1 MRATA
6 KTELEIALKQPV
18 ENETPRSQ
26 TLGSQ
31 TDTPQALVVRPVP
44 PRTRILTA
52 ACDLFYHHG
61 IHSVSMDSIAEAA
74 STNKM
79 TVYRHFPS
87 KDVLV
92 AEYLRQLAQE
102 ADAHWD
108 EVAKACAGDPQLEI
122 RTWLAQV
129 AECVTSDGERGC
141 ALANAAVELPEK
153 GHPARAVI
161 EEFKNGH
168 RLRLV
173 KLFRDAALRDPEGL
187 ADEVF
192 LLIEGARINI
202 QSLGV
207 EGPASRLVRMIE
219 MLIDSHRQ

>member
-1 MRATA
+1 MSATA
-6 KTELEIALKQPV
+6 KGLAGKSPGEMVEAMLKAD
-18 ENETPRSQ
+18 RS
-26 TLGSQ
+26 L
-31 TDTPQALVVRPVP
+31 P
-44 PRTRILTA
+44 PRARIIAA

-61 IHSVSMDSIAEAA
+61 IHAVSMDAIAEAA

-108 EVAKACAGDPQLEI
+108 EVAKTCAGDPQLEI
-122 RTWLAQV
+122 RTWLAQI
-129 AECVTSDGERGC
+129 AECVTSDAERGC

-153 GHPARAVI
+153 DHPARAVI
-161 EEFKNGH
+161 EEFKKGH

-202 QSLGV
+202 QSLGA

-219 MLIDSHRQ
+219 MLIDGHRQ

>member
-1 MRATA
+1 
-6 KTELEIALKQPV
+6 
-18 ENETPRSQ
+18 
-26 TLGSQ
+26 
-31 TDTPQALVVRPVP
+31 
-44 PRTRILTA
+44 
-52 ACDLFYHHG
+52 
-61 IHSVSMDSIAEAA
+61 MDAIAEAA
-74 STNKM
+74 ATNKM

-92 AEYLRQLAQE
+92 AEYLRKLAQE

-108 EVAKACAGDPQLEI
+108 EIAKACAGDPQMEI

-129 AECVTSDGERGC
+129 SECVTSADERGC

-153 GHPARAVI
+153 DHPARAVI
-161 EEFKNGH
+161 EEFKKGH

-173 KLFRDAALRDPEGL
+173 KLFGDAQLRDPEGL

-192 LLIEGARINI
+192 LLIEGARMNI
-202 QSLGV
+202 QSLGL

-219 MLIDSHRQ
+219 ALIDSHRQ

>member
-1 MRATA
+1 MRAPA
-6 KTELEIALKQPV
+6 KSEPEIALKKPL
-18 ENETPRSQ
+18 ENETH
-26 TLGSQ
+26 GSQ
-31 TDTPQALVVRPVP
+31 KDETPAVESRPVP

-61 IHSVSMDSIAEAA
+61 IHSVSMDAIAEAA

-122 RTWLAQV
+122 RTWLAQI

-141 ALANAAVELPEK
+141 ALANAAVELPAK
-153 GHPARAVI
+153 GHPARVVI

-202 QSLGV
+202 QSLGA
-207 EGPASRLVRMIE
+207 EGPASRLVRMLE
-219 MLIDSHRQ
+219 TLIDSRRQ

>member
-1 MRATA
+1 MRAAA

-18 ENETPRSQ
+18 ENETHESHGRELQNPGPR
-26 TLGSQ
+26 
-31 TDTPQALVVRPVP
+31 AVP
-44 PRTRILTA
+44 PRIRILSA

-61 IHSVSMDSIAEAA
+61 IHSVSMDAIAEAA
-74 STNKM
+74 ATNKM

-102 ADAHWD
+102 ADAHW
-108 EVAKACAGDPQLEI
+108 EQVAKQCAGDPQLEI
-122 RTWLAQV
+122 RTWLAQI
-129 AECVTSDGERGC
+129 AECVTQDGERGC
-141 ALANAAVELPEK
+141 PLANAAVELPEK

-161 EEFKNGH
+161 EEFKKGH

-173 KLFRDAALRDPEGL
+173 KLFGDAKLRDPEGL

-192 LLIEGARINI
+192 LLIEGARMNI

-207 EGPASRLVRMIE
+207 EGPASRLVRLIE
-219 MLIDSHRQ
+219 TLVDSHRA

>member
-1 MRATA
+1 MRAVA
-6 KTELEIALKQPV
+6 KTELEITLNKPIG
-18 ENETPRSQ
+18 NETH
-26 TLGSQ
+26 GSQ
-31 TDTPQALVVRPVP
+31 GGDPQTPGFRAVP
-44 PRTRILTA
+44 PRNRILTA

-61 IHSVSMDSIAEAA
+61 IHSVSMDAIAEAA
-74 STNKM
+74 ATNKM

-92 AEYLRQLAQE
+92 AEYLRKLAQE

-108 EVAKACAGDPQLEI
+108 EIAKACAGDPQMEI
-122 RTWLAQV
+122 RAWLAQV
-129 AECVTSDGERGC
+129 SECVTSVDERGC

-153 GHPARAVI
+153 GHPARVVI
-161 EEFKNGH
+161 EDFKKGH

-173 KLFRDAALRDPEGL
+173 KLFVDAQLRDPEGL

-192 LLIEGARINI
+192 LLIEGARMNI
-202 QSLGV
+202 QSLGI

-219 MLIDSHRQ
+219 ALIDSRRQ

>member
-1 MRATA
+1 MSATA
-6 KTELEIALKQPV
+6 KSLGVKSPGEMVDEMLKAD
-18 ENETPRSQ
+18 RS
-26 TLGSQ
+26 L
-31 TDTPQALVVRPVP
+31 P
-44 PRTRILTA
+44 PRTRIIAA

-61 IHSVSMDSIAEAA
+61 IHAVSMDAIAEAA
-74 STNKM
+74 ATNKM

-108 EVAKACAGDPQLEI
+108 ELARACAGDPQMEI
-122 RTWLAQV
+122 RTWLAQI

-161 EEFKNGH
+161 EEFKKGH
-168 RLRLV
+168 RERLV
-173 KLFRDAALRDPEGL
+173 KLFHAANLVKPEEL

-192 LLIEGARINI
+192 LLVEGARIN
-202 QSLGV
+202 
-207 EGPASRLVRMIE
+207 
-219 MLIDSHRQ
+219 

>member
-1 MRATA
+1 MRAHA
-6 KTELEIALKQPV
+6 KSELEIALKHPL
-18 ENETPRSQ
+18 ENETP
-26 TLGSQ
+26 GSQ
-31 TDTPQALVVRPVP
+31 METFQALAARPVA
-44 PRTRILTA
+44 PRIRILTA

-61 IHSVSMDSIAEAA
+61 IHSVSMDAIAEAA

-122 RTWLAQV
+122 RTWLAQI

-192 LLIEGARINI
+192 LLIEGARMNI
-202 QSLGV
+202 QSLGA

-219 MLIDSHRQ
+219 MLIDGHRQ

>member
-1 MRATA
+1 MSATA
-6 KTELEIALKQPV
+6 KGLGVLSAGEMVEEMLKA
-18 ENETPRSQ
+18 ERS
-26 TLGSQ
+26 L
-31 TDTPQALVVRPVP
+31 P
-44 PRTRILTA
+44 PRTRIIAA

-61 IHSVSMDSIAEAA
+61 IHGVSMDAIAEAA

-92 AEYLRQLAQE
+92 AEYLRQLAQD

-122 RTWLAQV
+122 KTWLEQV
-129 AECVTSDGERGC
+129 SHCVTSEGERGC

-153 GHPARAVI
+153 GHPAHAVI

-168 RLRLV
+168 RMRLV
-173 KLFRDAALRDPEGL
+173 KLFQDAALRDPEGL

-202 QSLGV
+202 QSLGAD
-207 EGPASRLVRMIE
+207 GPASRLVRMIE
-219 MLIDSHRQ
+219 ALIDSHRA

>member
-1 MRATA
+1 MRAVA
-6 KTELEIALKQPV
+6 KTEFEIALNKPV
-18 ENETPRSQ
+18 ENETH
-26 TLGSQ
+26 GSQ
-31 TDTPQALVVRPVP
+31 VSEPQTPGSRTVP
-44 PRTRILTA
+44 PRIRILTA

-61 IHSVSMDSIAEAA
+61 IHTVSMDAIAEAA
-74 STNKM
+74 ATNKM
-79 TVYRHFPS
+79 TVYRHFAS

-92 AEYLRQLAQE
+92 AEYLRKLAQE

-108 EVAKACAGDPQLEI
+108 EVAKECAGDPQREI
-122 RTWLAQV
+122 RTWLGQI

-161 EEFKNGH
+161 EEFKKGH

-173 KLFRDAALRDPEGL
+173 KLFGDANLRDPESL

-219 MLIDSHRQ
+219 MLIDSRRP